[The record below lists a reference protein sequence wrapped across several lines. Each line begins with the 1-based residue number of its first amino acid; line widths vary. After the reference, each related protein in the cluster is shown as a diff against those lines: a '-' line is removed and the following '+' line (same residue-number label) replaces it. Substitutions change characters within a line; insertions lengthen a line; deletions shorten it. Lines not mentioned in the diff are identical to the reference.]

1 MDIYASITTCFSKY
15 VTFRGRAQRSEYWWF
30 VLFVFLLN
38 IVATVLD
45 IVLFGSPEGMGLL
58 SAVVALATLL
68 PSISVAVRRLH
79 DIDRTGWWWWII
91 FVPLIGLIVLI
102 VFFVTKGTEGDNR
115 FGPDPLAQRA

>member
-1 MDIYASITTCFSKY
+1 MDIYESITTCFSKY
-15 VTFRGRAQRSEYWWF
+15 VTFSGRAPRSEYWWF

-45 IVLFGSPEGMGLL
+45 VALFASPEGLGLF
-58 SAVVALATLL
+58 SAVVALATFL

-91 FVPLIGLIVLI
+91 FIPLIGLIVLI
-102 VFFVTKGTEGDNR
+102 VFFVTKGTPGDNR
-115 FGPDPLAQRA
+115 FGPDPLAGRG